1 MARSRII
8 IDLDICIRAGQCFY
22 MHPKLVAM
30 REDGYP
36 MVIGAV
42 LTADRALEEAGTLVD
57 VCPVGAITLEA
68 LE

>member
-1 MARSRII
+1 MVRSRII

-22 MHPKLVAM
+22 MHPELVAM

-42 LTADRALEEAGTLVD
+42 LSADGDLEEAGTLVD
-57 VCPVGAITLEA
+57 VCPVGAITLVG